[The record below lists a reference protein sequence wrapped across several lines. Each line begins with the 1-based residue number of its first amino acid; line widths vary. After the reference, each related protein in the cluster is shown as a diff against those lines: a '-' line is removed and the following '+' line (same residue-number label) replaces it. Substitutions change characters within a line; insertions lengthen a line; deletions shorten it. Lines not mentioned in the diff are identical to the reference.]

1 MKVKFEL
8 ERETK
13 NTMRFQEIV
22 LSKFDTPEIGTLY
35 VQKNCLKK
43 IGYKDGDSLVVEIG
57 VNKEEVVDNVR

>member
-13 NTMRFQEIV
+13 NTMRFQEVV

-43 IGYKDGDSLVVEIG
+43 IGYKEGQVLVVEISS
-57 VNKEEVVDNVR
+57 EEE